1 MEKPARQKGIRALA
15 YCLIAGMSVSGCTL
29 LGVDYDS
36 TSTEQVTASGFDGR
50 VQTLE
55 SRLDR
60 LENKIDALEDRTR

>member
-1 MEKPARQKGIRALA
+1 MHKGIRALA
-15 YCLIAGMSVSGCTL
+15 CCLIAGMSLSGCTL

-36 TSTEQVTASGFDGR
+36 SSTEQVTASGDDGR
-50 VQTLE
+50 VQALE

>member
-1 MEKPARQKGIRALA
+1 MQKGIRALA
-15 YCLIAGMSVSGCTL
+15 YCLIAGMSLSGCTL
-29 LGVDYDS
+29 LGVDYES

-50 VQTLE
+50 IQVLE

>member
-1 MEKPARQKGIRALA
+1 MQKGMRALA
-15 YCLIAGMSVSGCTL
+15 YCLIAGMSLSGCTL

-36 TSTEQVTASGFDGR
+36 TSTEQVTASGFEGR
-50 VQTLE
+50 VEAVE

>member
-1 MEKPARQKGIRALA
+1 MQNGIRVFA
-15 YCLIAGMSVSGCTL
+15 YCLIAGMFLSGCTL

-36 TSTEQVTASGFDGR
+36 TSTEQVTVSGFEGR
-50 VQTLE
+50 VEAVE